1 MRGKA
6 APPDKDFWYAAER
19 SYQLNPNPILDG
31 FQLIKHS
38 PTLSVWKEGNRFLI
52 GIRGTNIKD
61 LGDIDA
67 DISLVMNKLTKTGRY
82 KKDKKML
89 EDLFRQYPPAQNEF
103 YLAAHSLSGAISNQ
117 LKAEFPFI
125 REAVE
130 FNPAFQPVDFL
141 RRRGDIKRYYIDSD
155 PLYKL
160 GGRFLANTKVY
171 PAGQT
176 SNNIIADALSGHKL
190 SNFKPIVG
198 GDMQPGV
205 IRRRERVTT
214 EEELELMRA
223 EQDEQ
228 VANEIINY
236 VANNP
241 ETIFTALSS
250 PFSALFRYGRRY
262 LIECLTNYFTRT
274 GLSTR
279 LRGIVKRFL
288 LAVIK
293 LVRRMRGSGIH
304 RENFLKA
311 HNLPKKAYSLKK
323 LSEIS
328 YVPLDILQEVYN
340 RGIGAY
346 KTNPSSVRLKG
357 SYVKGVNA
365 PASKKLSKEQWAM
378 ARVYSFLDGNPKHDN
393 DLRRS
398 GGRKGETPTPP
409 RRVPPITE
417 LFGLLG
423 IAFELDHLY
432 PNRFVTRYLDQVNEL
447 LREAREGDPILLSI
461 YDTLVDIIERLR
473 QVARDPRKY

>member
-19 SYQLNPNPILDG
+19 SYQLNPNPTLDG
-31 FQLIKHS
+31 FQLIQHT

-89 EDLFRQYPPAQNEF
+89 EELFRQYPPAQNEF

-117 LKAEFPFI
+117 LKSEFPFI
-125 REAVE
+125 RDAVE

-141 RRRGDIKRYYIDSD
+141 RRRSDIKRYYIDSD

-198 GDMQPGV
+198 G
-205 IRRRERVTT
+205 
-214 EEELELMRA
+214 A
-223 EQDEQ
+223 
-228 VANEIINY
+228 
-236 VANNP
+236 
-241 ETIFTALSS
+241 
-250 PFSALFRYGRRY
+250 
-262 LIECLTNYFTRT
+262 
-274 GLSTR
+274 
-279 LRGIVKRFL
+279 
-288 LAVIK
+288 
-293 LVRRMRGSGIH
+293 GIH
-304 RENFLKA
+304 REHFLKT
-311 HNLPKKAYSLKK
+311 HNLPKKPYSLKK

-328 YVPLDILQEVYN
+328 YVPLAILQEVYN

-346 KTNPSSVRLKG
+346 NSNPSSVRLKG

-365 PASKKLSKEQWAM
+365 PMSKKLSKEQWAM

-393 DLRRS
+393 DLRR
-398 GGRKGETPTPP
+398 
-409 RRVPPITE
+409 
-417 LFGLLG
+417 
-423 IAFELDHLY
+423 
-432 PNRFVTRYLDQVNEL
+432 
-447 LREAREGDPILLSI
+447 
-461 YDTLVDIIERLR
+461 
-473 QVARDPRKY
+473 VARDQQKY

>member
-89 EDLFRQYPPAQNEF
+89 EDLFRQYPPAQNEY

-198 GDMQPGV
+198 GELSLPGV
-205 IRRRERVTT
+205 LRRRERVTT
-214 EEELELMRA
+214 EEQEELMRA
-223 EQDEQ
+223 EQDDRT
-228 VANEIINY
+228 ANEIINY
-236 VANNP
+236 VANNYD
-241 ETIFTALSS
+241 TIFATLSN
-250 PFSALFRYGRRY
+250 PFSALFRFGRRY
-262 LIECLTNYFTRT
+262 LIECLTNYFTRA
-274 GLSTR
+274 GLTTR

-288 LAVIK
+288 LVVLK
-293 LVRRMRGSGIH
+293 TYRRMRG
-304 RENFLKA
+304 
-311 HNLPKKAYSLKK
+311 
-323 LSEIS
+323 
-328 YVPLDILQEVYN
+328 
-340 RGIGAY
+340 
-346 KTNPSSVRLKG
+346 
-357 SYVKGVNA
+357 
-365 PASKKLSKEQWAM
+365 
-378 ARVYSFLDGNPKHDN
+378 
-393 DLRRS
+393 
-398 GGRKGETPTPP
+398 GRQGETPTPP
-409 RRVPPITE
+409 RRVPSLME
-417 LFGLLG
+417 VFALLG
-423 IAFELDHLY
+423 AALELDNLY
-432 PNRFVTRYLDQVNEL
+432 PNRFTARFLDNINDM
-447 LREAREGDPILLSI
+447 LRETQEGNPNLITI
-461 YDTLVDIIERLR
+461 YDALTELIGRLQ